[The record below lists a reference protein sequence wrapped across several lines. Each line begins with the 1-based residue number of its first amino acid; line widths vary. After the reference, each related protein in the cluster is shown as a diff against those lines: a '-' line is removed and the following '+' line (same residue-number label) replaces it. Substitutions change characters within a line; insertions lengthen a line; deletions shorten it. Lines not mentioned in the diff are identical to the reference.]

1 MQRFLTAAVAV
12 PLALAAAFLLPG
24 PWFFVFV
31 AVLLEAAVWEY
42 VNIVRPRAPHAPL
55 RALLLLV
62 PLAAA
67 ALAAALS
74 GWAAGRGGALGSP
87 PVQALAAGLVLSVGV
102 GTLLLVSRTPLEETV
117 FALGVIGFGVPYFAV
132 PIASLYRVQQLDPW
146 LLFLLCAIV
155 WLGDTAAYY
164 VGSAF
169 GRHKMAPVV
178 SPNKTWEGAAAGLAT
193 GVLAAALWSLW
204 RYGGLRSS
212 ILALA
217 AVTALAAQAGD
228 LVESMI
234 KRGAGVKDSGR
245 GRLFP
250 GHGGVLDRMDAMLFA
265 APVLL
270 LCTWLLGLEAA

>member
-1 MQRFLTAAVAV
+1 MQRLLTAAVAV

-24 PWFFVFV
+24 VWFFVV
-31 AVLLEAAVWEY
+31 AAVLIEAAVSEY
-42 VNIVRPRAPHAPL
+42 VTMVRPKAPHAPL
-55 RALLLLV
+55 RSLLLLV

-74 GWAAGRGGALGSP
+74 GWLAGRGALASP
-87 PVQALAAGLVLSVGV
+87 PLQALAAGLLLSVGV
-102 GTLLLVSRTPLEETV
+102 GTLLLVSRTPLEETLV
-117 FALGVIGFGVPYFAV
+117 ALGVLGFGIPYFAV
-132 PIASLYRVQQLDPW
+132 PIASLYRLQQLDPW
-146 LLFLLCAIV
+146 LVFLLFAIV

-169 GRHKMAPVV
+169 GRHKMAAVV

-193 GVLAAALWSLW
+193 GLLAAGVWSLW
-204 RYGGLRSS
+204 RYGGLRPAVM
-212 ILALA
+212 ALA
-217 AVTALAAQAGD
+217 ALTAMAAQAGD

-234 KRGAGVKDSGR
+234 KRGAGVKDSGS

-250 GHGGVLDRMDAMLFA
+250 GHGGVLDRMDALLFA

-270 LCTWLLGLEAA
+270 LATWLLGLEAA